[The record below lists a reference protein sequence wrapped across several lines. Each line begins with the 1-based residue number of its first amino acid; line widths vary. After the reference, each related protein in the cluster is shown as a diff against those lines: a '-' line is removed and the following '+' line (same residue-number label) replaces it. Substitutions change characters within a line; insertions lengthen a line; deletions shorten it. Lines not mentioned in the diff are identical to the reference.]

1 MGLLTLL
8 GFGLFFLIGFI
19 VGALVQIAE
28 NERKSKE
35 QSISYWRWARAQENI
50 ENQMQQDGW
59 KL

>member
-19 VGALVQIAE
+19 VGALVQVVE
-28 NERKSKE
+28 NERKDK
-35 QSISYWRWARAQENI
+35 QRSIAYWRWAKAQDNI
-50 ENQMQQDGW
+50 ENQMAQEGW